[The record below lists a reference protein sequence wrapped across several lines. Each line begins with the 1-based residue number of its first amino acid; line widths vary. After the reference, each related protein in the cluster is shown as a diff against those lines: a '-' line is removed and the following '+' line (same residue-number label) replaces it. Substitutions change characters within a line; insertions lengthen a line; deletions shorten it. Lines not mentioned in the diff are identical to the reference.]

1 MSIVTLINITNF
13 FSQAEFAY
21 LIFVRCCLNL
31 RDRALQVRSK
41 HVQPRLFIMED
52 YFFRCSFLA
61 LILLFTA
68 CKDLDT
74 INESN
79 PDRDA
84 VLSTGADL
92 EIALGGGYVSWWQGV
107 HGEHPVIGL
116 SVAADAYGM
125 SWGNFGAQRM
135 GMEPRTA
142 YNNRTTEDP
151 DYRQIVEIP
160 WANCL
165 SAVSSANDVF
175 IAMDKGISTD
185 NGGPQD
191 QSIQAAAH
199 FLRGVSWGYL
209 GLIFD
214 QTLLANEDTDIEA
227 AIPFSTYTEAIAAA
241 VAELEAG
248 IAIAE
253 ALGDDFVHRYFN
265 GLTIDAD
272 GFVQLSHSYAAR
284 FLAQA
289 PRTLTENAQADWSA
303 VLAHSEKGL
312 STNFAPLADGKFW
325 TSYQRYV
332 FAETGQGPFWA
343 RVDQRLIAALDPSQP
358 ARYPEVVALGE
369 TPLSHPMATSTDA
382 RLASDFLFFANQNFP
397 VERGEWHFSHY
408 KHNRNIT
415 DPAFAGNGA
424 TSGPMPVFLAADNTL
439 LRAEALLRL
448 NRKAEAITLLNAGTR
463 VTRGQLPALS
473 GSATA
478 EAVERAILYERAIEL
493 LSTAPM
499 GLWFDRRRI
508 GARQDYDNVD
518 ALGGLQKGTPA
529 QLPVPAGELRIHG
542 LDAYHF
548 GGAGDLEGIVR
559 VY

>member
-1 MSIVTLINITNF
+1 MEHYF
-13 FSQAEFAY
+13 P
-21 LIFVRCCLNL
+21 RCL
-31 RDRALQVRSK
+31 
-41 HVQPRLFIMED
+41 
-52 YFFRCSFLA
+52 FLA

-74 INESN
+74 LNESN

-84 VLSTGADL
+84 VLSMGADL
-92 EIALGGGYVSWWQGV
+92 EVALGGGYVAWWQGV
-107 HGEHPVIGL
+107 HSEHPVIGL

-135 GMEPRTA
+135 GLEPRAA
-142 YNNRTTEDP
+142 YNNRTTEEP
-151 DYRQIVEIP
+151 DYRQIVETP
-160 WANCL
+160 WAGCL

-175 IAMDKGISTD
+175 VAMGKGISID

-214 QTLLANEDTDIEA
+214 QAILADEDTDIEA
-227 AIPFSTYTEAIAAA
+227 ELPFSTYPEVLAAA
-241 VAELEAG
+241 VAELEKG

-253 ALGDDFVHRYFN
+253 TLGDDFVHRYFN
-265 GLTIDAD
+265 GLTLDAD
-272 GFVQLSHSYAAR
+272 GFVRLSHSYAAR

-289 PRTLTENAQADWSA
+289 PRTLAENGTVDWTA
-303 VLAHSEKGL
+303 VLTHAEAGL
-312 STNFAPLADGKFW
+312 NQNFAPIADGKFW

-332 FAETGQGPFWA
+332 FAEAGQGPFWA

-358 ARYPEVVALGE
+358 ARYPEVVAQGE
-369 TPLSHPMATSTDA
+369 APLSNPMATSTDA
-382 RLASDFLFFANQNFP
+382 RLASDFLFFANNNFP

-415 DPAFAGNGA
+415 DAGFAGNGA
-424 TSGPMPVFLAADNTL
+424 TSGPMPVFLAADNAL

-448 NRKAEAITLLNAGTR
+448 NRKAEAITLVNLGTR
-463 VTRGQLPALS
+463 VTRGQLPSLNA
-473 GSATA
+473 SATTD
-478 EAVERAILYERAIEL
+478 AVERAILYERAIEL

-508 GARQDYDNVD
+508 GARQDFDNVD
-518 ALGGLQKGTPA
+518 ALGSLQKGTPA
-529 QLPVPAGELRIHG
+529 QLPVPATELRIHG
-542 LDAYHF
+542 LQPYNF
-548 GGAGDLEGIVR
+548 GGAGDLEGIVP

>member
-1 MSIVTLINITNF
+1 M
-13 FSQAEFAY
+13 
-21 LIFVRCCLNL
+21 LN
-31 RDRALQVRSK
+31 
-41 HVQPRLFIMED
+41 H
-52 YFFRCSFLA
+52 FFRIAA
-61 LILLFTA
+61 LLLLLFFTA

-74 INESN
+74 TNESN
-79 PDRDA
+79 PDRNA

-92 EIALGGGYVSWWQGV
+92 EIVLGGGYVAWWQGV

-135 GMEPRTA
+135 GLEPRAA

-165 SAVSSANDVF
+165 SAVSSANDVL
-175 IAMDKGISTD
+175 IAMDKGISVD
-185 NGGPQD
+185 DGGPQD
-191 QSIQAAAH
+191 QSVKAAAH

-214 QTLLANEDTDIEA
+214 QALLADENTDIEA
-227 AIPFSTYTEAIAAA
+227 VIPFTDYPEVIAAA
-241 VAELEAG
+241 VAELEKG

-265 GLTIDAD
+265 GLTLDAA
-272 GFVQLSHSYAAR
+272 GFVRLSHSYAAR

-289 PRTLTENAQADWSA
+289 PRTLAENGTVDWAA
-303 VLAHSEKGL
+303 VLVHAEAGL
-312 STNFAPLADGKFW
+312 NQNFAPLADGKFW

-332 FAETGQGPFWA
+332 FAEAGQGPFWA

-358 ARYPEVVALGE
+358 ARYPEVVAQGE
-369 TPLSHPMATSTDA
+369 APLSHPMATSTDA
-382 RLASDFLFFANQNFP
+382 RLASDFLFFANNNFP
-397 VERGEWHFSHY
+397 IERGEWHFSHY

-415 DPAFAGNGA
+415 DPAFAGDGA
-424 TSGPMPVFLAADNTL
+424 TSGPMPVYLAADNAL

-448 NRKAEAITLLNAGTR
+448 NRKGEAITLLNLGTR
-463 VTRGQLPALS
+463 VTRGQLPSLS
-473 GSATA
+473 ASATA
-478 EAVERAILYERAIEL
+478 DAVERAIFYERAIEL

-508 GARQDYDNVD
+508 GARQDFDNVD
-518 ALGGLQKGTPA
+518 ALGSLQKGTPA

-542 LDAYHF
+542 LDAYNF
-548 GGAGDLEGIVR
+548 GGVLDSDGIVR